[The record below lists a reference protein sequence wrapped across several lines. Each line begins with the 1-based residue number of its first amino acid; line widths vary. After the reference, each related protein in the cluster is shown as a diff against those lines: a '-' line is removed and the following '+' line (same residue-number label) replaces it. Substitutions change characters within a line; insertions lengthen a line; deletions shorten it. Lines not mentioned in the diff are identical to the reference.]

1 MSQWSTSQA
10 PVTASGPTSSAPT
23 QTPFFQTGGWGAI
36 QSALNSFLGGLGTGL
51 TGQMQG
57 QQNQQFAPPPP
68 PPERKDNTLLFVGIG
83 IAVLIV
89 VVILVVVLKKK

>member
-36 QSALNSFLGGLGTGL
+36 QSALNSFLGGLGGSL
-51 TGQMQG
+51 GGQAVGQTGQGPQVIY
-57 QQNQQFAPPPP
+57 QEPPK
-68 PPERKDNTLLFVGIG
+68 RDNTLLFIGIG
-83 IAVLIV
+83 VAVLLV
-89 VVILVVVLKKK
+89 VIILVVVLKKK